1 MLTVHACR
9 GLSDTWALREP
20 PHRHI
25 AHRGEEHKPIDTQKE
40 ALCIVGCLVHRRSS
54 ANRPLFHL
62 LHRSLHNDTT
72 LSPKQQHPRIPN
84 CSSLRPGRVPASKRS
99 IPQLFTLTRRPCGS
113 IETRSRTVFRV
124 HAPKMPQ
131 QGSHRLFQVTAG
143 GSGCQSHDSSRT
155 GGHAQQSKA
164 GCWAGTSVV
173 YRCTACALR
182 VLHHPG
188 LIGRAKPEG
197 QRVSSLSLALFR
209 AVTNDRL

>member
-99 IPQLFTLTRRPCGS
+99 IPQLFTLTRRPWIYRDKKPDRLSGPCTENAS
-113 IETRSRTVFRV
+113 TRLSPAFSGDSGWVRLPKPRFLSHGQARAAKQSWLLGWHIRGVPLYRLCASGV
-124 HAPKMPQ
+124 APPRFNREGQ
-131 QGSHRLFQVTAG
+131 ARG
-143 GSGCQSHDSSRT
+143 
-155 GGHAQQSKA
+155 
-164 GCWAGTSVV
+164 
-173 YRCTACALR
+173 
-182 VLHHPG
+182 
-188 LIGRAKPEG
+188 PEG
-197 QRVSSLSLALFR
+197 LLSLSLALFR